1 MIYQSRSGGKLLFL
15 ILQAYKNNIPIFV
28 GHNKDLYI
36 DYCRRLNIPYKI
48 INNLMFVGGS
58 NEQV

>member
-1 MIYQSRSGGKLLFL
+1 MIYQSRHNGKTLYL
-15 ILQAYKNNIPIFV
+15 IFQAYKNNIPILIK
-28 GHNKDLYI
+28 HDKKLYI
-36 DYCRRLNIPYKI
+36 DYCKRLGISYKI